1 MERERK
7 RGRKEDKRT
16 KTTKGETGGDKEGD
30 ERRQR
35 DKGRESIIATKL
47 NNDTFKHITTGKRE

>member
-1 MERERK
+1 M
-7 RGRKEDKRT
+7 

-30 ERRQR
+30 GRRQR
-35 DKGRESIIATKL
+35 EKGRESIIATKL